1 VPLICVYYTAGSLR
15 VFEVKVM
22 KYQDELEAGRRSRK
36 SEFSI
41 AEQVEHY
48 RRKLLRKVVNTHVH

>member
-1 VPLICVYYTAGSLR
+1 
-15 VFEVKVM
+15 M

-36 SEFSI
+36 PEFSV

-48 RRKLLRKVVNTHVH
+48 RRKLLRKVVNMCLVTSIFNLHLL